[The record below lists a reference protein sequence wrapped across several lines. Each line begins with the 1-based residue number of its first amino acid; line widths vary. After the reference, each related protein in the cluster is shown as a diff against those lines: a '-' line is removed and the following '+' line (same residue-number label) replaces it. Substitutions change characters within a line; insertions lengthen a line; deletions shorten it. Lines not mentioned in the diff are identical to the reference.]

1 LTDTDLSPDFV
12 IAIHDEIIAALGGLP
27 GFAGGG
33 IAGVEAALQRVSNH
47 AYYAG
52 LDDVF
57 GIAAMYAEAIARG
70 HVFNDA
76 NKRTGLTC
84 ALTYIERQG
93 FHVKKD
99 PILEDATVMLA
110 EGTWPREDFA
120 WLLWHLFHIKQNEG
134 KATPVSGG

>member
-1 LTDTDLSPDFV
+1 LSDSDLSVEFV
-12 IAIHDEIIAALGGLP
+12 IAIHDEIIEALGGCP

-33 IAGVEAALQRVSNH
+33 KGGVESALFRVATH
-47 AYYAG
+47 AHYAG

-84 ALTYIERQG
+84 ALTYLERQG
-93 FHVKKD
+93 IPIKKD
-99 PILEDATVMLA
+99 SILEEGTVMLA
-110 EGTWPREDFA
+110 EGTWPRESFA
-120 WLLWHLFHIKQNEG
+120 WLLWHLHAIERSK
-134 KATPVSGG
+134 